1 MMIKQA
7 SSFSPLWNVSTE
19 YKVMSVS
26 QGRGRSVAQ
35 HLPST
40 QIALGSIPTA
50 QRKKN
55 HSTSRKQLRDLKW
68 SLFQLLCPVMQGGKG
83 PYRAVTQQNAH
94 GPRHL
99 GVNSA
104 DRAWSISKISL
115 GGLAKPKVGPE
126 FNQRMTSSGK
136 SFKCHCLEKNGWLR
150 VIYSEK
156 GQRQENSSI
165 FRISDVWLLI
175 SFDSM
180 YGWSFFRRKKG
191 NIIPKIE
198 FHLVSW
204 NKKWSE

>member
-136 SFKCHCLEKNGWLR
+136 SFKCHCLEKMGGSESSTQRR
-150 VIYSEK
+150 VKDKKTHLFSVFQMSGCWY
-156 GQRQENSSI
+156 
-165 FRISDVWLLI
+165 LLTQCMDDL
-175 SFDSM
+175 FLEE
-180 YGWSFFRRKKG
+180 RK
-191 NIIPKIE
+191 
-198 FHLVSW
+198 VT
-204 NKKWSE
+204 